1 MATTNSDN
9 LYAVLG
15 VPSTATQAEIQAA
28 YKQKARE
35 LHPDV
40 NKAPDAEEKFKQ
52 LAAAY
57 AILKDEQRRARYDA
71 FGFSE
76 GRRAPS
82 NHEGRKT
89 NRPPKAP
96 GARSRSGFSPRDFG
110 FGDVNF
116 EDVKVGDEDL
126 GNPFDFFLRREKNR
140 RKRER
145 EVQLAIT
152 LEHAY
157 LGTTLNVV
165 LDVPDENGRTETK
178 KIRLKIPPGAKQ
190 GDRMKLKD
198 PDVTV
203 VLTIEPHPAFEI
215 DGRDLTTTLDI
226 TPWEAALGGSVEMQ
240 TPGGPVKVRIPEG
253 TSSGVKL
260 RLRGQGLPVKP
271 GKDGAPGDL
280 YVKVRIVVPTKL
292 SPKERELLE
301 GLQAASEFNPRRGST

>member
-1 MATTNSDN
+1 MATTDSEN

-15 VPSTATQAEIQAA
+15 VTSTATQAEIQTA
-28 YKQKARE
+28 YKQRARE

-71 FGFSE
+71 FGFSD
-76 GRRAPS
+76 GRRPS
-82 NHEGRKT
+82 GNSEPRRPP
-89 NRPPKAP
+89 RPPKPP
-96 GARSRSGFSPRDFG
+96 GGRARSGFSPRDFG

-116 EDVKVGDEDL
+116 EDVKVGNDDL
-126 GNPFDFFLRREKNR
+126 NNPFDFFLRRERSK
-140 RKRER
+140 RKKER

-165 LDVPDENGRTETK
+165 LDVPDENGRTETR
-178 KIRLKIPPGAKQ
+178 KIRLKIPAGAKE
-190 GDRMKLKD
+190 GDRMKLKE

-203 VLTIEPHPAFEI
+203 VLTIEPHPNFEL
-215 DGRDLTTTLDI
+215 DGRDLTTNLDI
-226 TPWEAALGGSVEMQ
+226 TPWEAALGSSVEMA

-280 YVKVRIVVPTKL
+280 YVKVKVVVPTKL
-292 SPKERELLE
+292 SAKERDLLE
-301 GLQAASEFNPRRGST
+301 QLQAVSEFNPRKAT